1 MYLSLGMK
9 LNKVHRVLRFKE
21 TDWLNK
27 YIGFNTGKR
36 KIAANSFE
44 NDFFKLMNNATS
56 GKTM

>member
-1 MYLSLGMK
+1 MK

-21 TDWLNK
+21 TDWLKK